1 MTEEEQITTQETAEP
16 CWYSNSAKAFF
27 IPNSRKHF
35 IQITSDMFK
44 KHLRLWGYSNRAAP
58 DEDISQADQIMLK
71 IQTNRDVDYSGEL
84 AGYDAGIV
92 ECNGYRALVTKP
104 PTRIEAQK
112 GEFPII
118 CKIIEDMFWVK
129 SFDQRAHF
137 FGWLKKAEE
146 AVRLSIP
153 MPGQVLVLAGPRN
166 AGKNLIQDIIT
177 EILGSRSARP
187 YQWIIGKTN
196 FNADLFGAE
205 HLMIADEVPSHDMK
219 SRRAFG
225 AKIKDLAVNS
235 IQTCHGKFQNAV
247 HLKPCWRLTIS
258 LNEEAENLVM
268 LPPLEE
274 SLKDKIMLLRVN
286 AATMP
291 MPSNT
296 PEERNLFWKTI
307 CAELPAF
314 IHFLQQW
321 EIPMNLVDSRFG
333 IEAYQDPDLIA
344 GLEGMS
350 HEQRLMDLIEMTVL
364 EGGQPFEGSLTQL
377 ESGLTADP
385 DFGRQVSKLLSFPNA
400 LQTYMTRLKQMQP
413 NRISYRQSNGKGL
426 WLIQP

>member
-1 MTEEEQITTQETAEP
+1 MTEEEQITTQETVNP

-27 IPNSRKHF
+27 IQNSRQHY
-35 IQITSDMFK
+35 IQISTDMLK
-44 KHLRLWGYSNRAAP
+44 KHLRSWGYATRAAP
-58 DEDISQADQIMLK
+58 DENISQADQIMLDV
-71 IQTNRDVDYSGEL
+71 QTNRDVDYSGSL

-92 ECNGYRALVTKP
+92 ECNGYRALVTKAP
-104 PTRIEAQK
+104 SRITAKK

-118 CKIIEDMFWVK
+118 CQIIKDMFWVK
-129 SFDQRAHF
+129 SFDQRDHF

-146 AVRLSIP
+146 AVRLSKP

-177 EILGSRSARP
+177 EILGGRSARP
-187 YQWIIGKTN
+187 YQWIIGRTN
-196 FNADLFGAE
+196 FNADLFSAE

-235 IQTCHGKFQNAV
+235 VQTCHGKFQNAV

-258 LNEEAENLVM
+258 VNEEAENLVM

-274 SLKDKIMLLRVN
+274 SLKDKIMLFRVN
-286 AATMP
+286 AANMP
-291 MPSNT
+291 MPSNS
-296 PEERNLFWKTI
+296 PEARALFWQTI
-307 CAELPAF
+307 KAELPAF
-314 IHFLQQW
+314 IHFLQKW
-321 EIPMNLVDSRFG
+321 EIPENLVDSRFG
-333 IEAYQDPDLIA
+333 IDAYQDPDLIE

-350 HEQRLMDLIEMTVL
+350 HEQRLMDLIEMTIL
-364 EGGQPFEGSLTQL
+364 PAGHPFEASLTQL
-377 ESGLTADP
+377 ESRLTSDP

-400 LQTYMTRLKQMQP
+400 MKTYMTRLKQMQP